1 MRDSFIL
8 FLQRGVCLRHP
19 VELRGFCCDVVAVD
33 ILGLLCQSLLNAA
46 SIVQCFLVFFC
57 FVGLHFAHL
66 ERRILSLFEVLKRD
80 RDRIKRFSFS
90 RIV

>member
-8 FLQRGVCLRHP
+8 LLQRGVCLRHAG
-19 VELRGFCCDVVAVD
+19 ELRGFCCDVVAIDV
-33 ILGLLCQSLLNAA
+33 LGLSCQWLLNAA
-46 SIVQCFLVFFC
+46 GIVQCFSVLFC
-57 FVGLHFAHL
+57 FVGLHFANF

-80 RDRIKRFSFS
+80 RDRINRFSFL